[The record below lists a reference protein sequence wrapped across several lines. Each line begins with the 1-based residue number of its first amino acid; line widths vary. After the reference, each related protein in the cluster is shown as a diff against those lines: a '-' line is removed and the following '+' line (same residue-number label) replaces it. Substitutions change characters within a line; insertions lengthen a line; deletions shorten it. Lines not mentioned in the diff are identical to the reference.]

1 MTGTSLVFSE
11 IETGMLQGVFQF
23 HVKQTVVCR
32 LSQFLRQIGVKSFA
46 SFL

>member
-11 IETGMLQGVFQF
+11 IETGMLLGVFQF

-32 LSQFLRQIGVKSFA
+32 LSQFLR
-46 SFL
+46 